1 VAHLV
6 RGAIEPIVSRPHDGR
21 IPQPPVDG
29 VTGAAM
35 PSLAS
40 HRFAYTF
47 PSIERGAA
55 GQLALAWQAGTQP
68 FNAEFELDTSPSL
81 HLIRSLAGA
90 FSADECRRIAALGSA
105 RPKMDGTTDDHRE
118 RYRASEVAWI
128 EPAADAHWLYHKLAV
143 LFSDVNG
150 HYGFELLG
158 LLDPL
163 QYTVYGAGQH
173 FDWHIDVGG
182 GAASLRKLSLTV
194 QLSDGGDYEGGDL
207 EFHDE
212 VDRRQ
217 QRALGTATVFP
228 SFLAHRVSPV
238 VSGVRRS
245 LVAWACGPSFR

>member
-1 VAHLV
+1 
-6 RGAIEPIVSRPHDGR
+6 
-21 IPQPPVDG
+21 
-29 VTGAAM
+29 M

-47 PSIERGAA
+47 PSIGRDSAGRIALTWDAGAP
-55 GQLALAWQAGTQP
+55 P
-68 FNAEFELDTSPSL
+68 FHADMDLDTNPSL
-81 HLIRSLAGA
+81 HLIRSMAGA
-90 FSADECRRIAALGSA
+90 FSADECRRIIALGNA
-105 RPKMDGTTDDHRE
+105 LPTMVGKTEDHRE
-118 RYRASEVAWI
+118 RYRASEVVWI
-128 EPAADAHWLYHKLAV
+128 EPDADAHWLYHKLGV
-143 LFSDVNG
+143 LFNEVNAY
-150 HYGFELLG
+150 YGFELLG

-182 GAASLRKLSLTV
+182 DAASLRKLSLTV
-194 QLSDGGDYEGGDL
+194 QLTEGSEYEGGEL

-212 VDRRQ
+212 IDRQQ

-228 SFLAHRVSPV
+228 SFLAHRVTPV